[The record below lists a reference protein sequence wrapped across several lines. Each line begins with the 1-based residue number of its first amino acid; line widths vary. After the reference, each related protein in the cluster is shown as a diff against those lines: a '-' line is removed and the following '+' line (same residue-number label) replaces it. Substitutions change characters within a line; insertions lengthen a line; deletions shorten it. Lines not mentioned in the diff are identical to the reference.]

1 MNLRKIAV
9 AKTLGKVFCMGIQ
22 VCLFE
27 GVHLTSSLSRRDGG
41 DGGELLKAVSQTLSS
56 HGAAAAVAAQLI
68 FELKKQIKHYRKLSV
83 GGQYSLQKTVH
94 VS

>member
-1 MNLRKIAV
+1 MSLRKIAV

-56 HGAAAAVAAQLI
+56 HVAAAAQLGQQ
-68 FELKKQIKHYRKLSV
+68 LHMDQTHMLSF
-83 GGQYSLQKTVH
+83 YFILH
-94 VS
+94 V

>member
-1 MNLRKIAV
+1 MRDASGALDDMSLRKIAV

-56 HGAAAAVAAQLI
+56 HGAAAAARLSSQLRMD
-68 FELKKQIKHYRKLSV
+68 KTHKLSF
-83 GGQYSLQKTVH
+83 
-94 VS
+94 